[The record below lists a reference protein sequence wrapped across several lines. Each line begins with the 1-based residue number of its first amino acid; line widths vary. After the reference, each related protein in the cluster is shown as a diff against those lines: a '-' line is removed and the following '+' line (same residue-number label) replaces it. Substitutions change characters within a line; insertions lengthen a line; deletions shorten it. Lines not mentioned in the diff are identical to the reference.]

1 MGSRIVS
8 RPPPGSAEYFVEV
21 KPEFDHVTYA
31 GIIASR
37 IGGKVGYIYHNFHSF
52 TIHSISES
60 AVEKLRRMSEV
71 LSVRKSTTATLD

>member
-1 MGSRIVS
+1 MGPRLVS
-8 RPPPGSAEYFVEV
+8 RAPPGSAIYDVEV

-37 IGGKVGYIYHNFHSF
+37 VGGKVGYIYQNFHAF

-60 AVEKLRRMSEV
+60 AVEKIRRMPEV
-71 LSVRKSTTATLD
+71 LSVRKSTIGTLD